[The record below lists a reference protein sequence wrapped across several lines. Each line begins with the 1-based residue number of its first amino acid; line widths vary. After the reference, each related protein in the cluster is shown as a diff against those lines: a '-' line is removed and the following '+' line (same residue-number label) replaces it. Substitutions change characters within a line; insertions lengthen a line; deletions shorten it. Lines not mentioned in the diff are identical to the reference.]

1 MLWDVSWDQNNIID
15 GSRYSDHVF
24 ALLKDTLI
32 VRPSSPGQGTK
43 QASSGC
49 AEKPDGQYL
58 NSSDCSKYYLCHG
71 GVMFENNCPPGQL
84 YNAETKLCDWSVNVK
99 C

>member
-32 VRPSSPGQGTK
+32 ERPNISEGHPEVATTSPGQGATQGTIMTNNHTK
-43 QASSGC
+43 SIFNREESSI
-49 AEKPDGQYL
+49 EKSCY
-58 NSSDCSKYYLCHG
+58 CIR
-71 GVMFENNCPPGQL
+71 
-84 YNAETKLCDWSVNVK
+84 
-99 C
+99 

>member
-32 VRPSSPGQGTK
+32 VRPIASKAHPKAATKGRGPGTTPTQGTSM
-43 QASSGC
+43 A
-49 AEKPDGQYL
+49 L
-58 NSSDCSKYYLCHG
+58 INHTNL
-71 GVMFENNCPPGQL
+71 FL
-84 YNAETKLCDWSVNVK
+84 T
-99 C
+99 

>member
-32 VRPSSPGQGTK
+32 ERPNISEVHPEVATTSPGQGTT
-43 QASSGC
+43 QGTTVV
-49 AEKPDGQYL
+49 
-58 NSSDCSKYYLCHG
+58 NTNH
-71 GVMFENNCPPGQL
+71 
-84 YNAETKLCDWSVNVK
+84 TKCIFNLEEGIDQEIVLLHK
-99 C
+99 IIKKT